1 MLILQRTCQLQRL
14 QHCFNSTAR
23 TIITSPHKLGPTA
36 SPSVTNT
43 FKWERL
49 RAFSTSLA
57 NSDDSLTDIDIPEVG
72 VVRTSKSGIIVEPF
86 TSDPG
91 TRKVSVHTLA
101 NNEFHSTLDVDD
113 RVIATNPRIDIL
125 HRNVVWYRACIRAG
139 TANSQRRG
147 EVRGKAKKPW
157 RQKGTGRARHGSR
170 SSPLWK
176 GGGSAKGPKPKDYS
190 YNLPIPIRRLGLQVA
205 LTCRYFQND
214 LSVVD
219 SFDELPDSLGAFEDL
234 LDERGWQNA
243 LFVDTAENEHLYTL
257 TKELTASH
265 YNPLGVSPFKVSSSH
280 VRVLH
285 VYGIL
290 LQKKL
295 VVSAKALQDLE
306 QRLLTKDAHP
316 DEYQPKDSMDLK
328 ISYERRKFLEK
339 RGVWPQK
346 DGAMVSKEL
355 QKKKRRMKVAPELE
369 YYTDGKLP
377 STSLRQHREG
387 VNVHSELMRWVYNQP
402 GPTLPR

>member
-1 MLILQRTCQLQRL
+1 MMLLRRTCILQRCLG
-14 QHCFNSTAR
+14 SAR
-23 TIITSPHKLGPTA
+23 TLLSPGGGDCL
-36 SPSVTNT
+36 PSVRRSYSEKTHNPPPVPKT
-43 FKWERL
+43 HTALINQEQR
-49 RAFSTSLA
+49 RVFSTTVITYDEGSSL
-57 NSDDSLTDIDIPEVG
+57 NDDIGDVVSTCEDGVG
-72 VVRTSKSGIIVEPF
+72 RRRVDVYTLR
-86 TSDPG
+86 DNDYHG
-91 TRKVSVHTLA
+91 TL
-101 NNEFHSTLDVDD
+101 EVDD

-205 LTCRYFQND
+205 VTCRYFQND

-219 SFDELPDSLGAFEDL
+219 SFEELPESLDAFECL
-234 LDERGWQNA
+234 LEERGWRNA

-257 TKELTASH
+257 TRDLTSAH
-265 YNPLGVSPFKVSSSH
+265 YNPCGVPPFKVSSSH
-280 VRVLH
+280 VKVLH

-295 VVSAKALQDLE
+295 VFSAQALCDLE
-306 QRLLTKDAHP
+306 QRLLTNEAHV

-339 RGVWPQK
+339 RGVWPLK
-346 DGAMVSKEL
+346 NKSEPDHS
-355 QKKKRRMKVAPELE
+355 RRMKVAPELE

-377 STSLRQHREG
+377 STSLRQQRDVG
-387 VNVHSELMRWVYNQP
+387 SVHSELMRWVYNQP